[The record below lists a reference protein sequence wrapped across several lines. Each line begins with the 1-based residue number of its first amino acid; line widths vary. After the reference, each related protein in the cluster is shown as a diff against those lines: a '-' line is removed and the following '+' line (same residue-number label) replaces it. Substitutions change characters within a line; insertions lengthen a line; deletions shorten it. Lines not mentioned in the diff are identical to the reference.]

1 MPDTLSRT
9 ERSESAPADDIADQ
23 IIERLGPR
31 LVVGAPLG
39 LGKANR
45 ILDAL
50 YERALRDSRIHLVVH
65 TALGLV
71 PPHSTSALEARLRD
85 PINDRLYGGYAAPQ
99 VIVDLHGDDLPENVV
114 VHSFFFQTGAML
126 GNARGRRDRIN
137 ANYSD
142 VGRRVSELELDV
154 FVQMVAPGETS
165 EDPLSL
171 SCNPDLTLAVI
182 EHFEHR
188 RDRGDDVMM
197 CAEVNRNLPWIGGDA
212 AIDRTVFD
220 TVLETAPP
228 DPALFVLPNMPA
240 SIADHSIAARA
251 ARLIP
256 DGGTIQLGIG
266 ALSDAVAWMLM
277 VRHSQ
282 PDRYARLVADL
293 RKADRRDDDHD
304 PLDVLGGD
312 EAFTEGLYASSEMFV
327 PGLLELFEA
336 GILSRRV
343 YDDIDVQ
350 RRALDGE
357 EPDGEGHVAHAGFFI
372 GPGDF
377 YERLRTMDSDRRATI
392 SMTGI
397 GRVNTLDDDQELRVL
412 QRQGARFVNTAMN
425 VTLTGATASDTL
437 DNGRVV
443 SGVGGQFD
451 FVEMARR
458 LPGARS
464 IILLRAVRDDGA
476 IHSNIVLDH
485 RHVTSPAHLRDIVVT
500 EYGVADLRD
509 RSDGEVAQRLI
520 EIADS
525 RFQPQLVEQAQA
537 SGRVAPDY
545 VVPPHRRSN
554 TPESLRQ
561 RWRGHEELGPDLP
574 FDSELHDDEIQLG
587 RALRHL
593 DGLRRH
599 RRINSVVLRAL
610 AAFVFPPRRC
620 QPLLDRMGLD
630 TPEGFIEH
638 LQRRLVAYGLA
649 ATGALDPTESIRRRP
664 PLESE
669 PVEKSMSEFSSD
681 RVRPVGADGRESP
694 AAQVTSQT

>member
-1 MPDTLSRT
+1 MPRVRSGYVSDMSDTFFPAG
-9 ERSESAPADDIADQ
+9 RSESTHAADVADQ

-50 YERALRDSRIHLVVH
+50 YKRALSDPEIHLVVH

-71 PPHSTSALEARLRD
+71 PPRSTSALEARLRD
-85 PINDRLYGGYAAPQ
+85 PINDRLYGDYVAPR
-99 VIVDLHGDDLPENVV
+99 VILDLHGDDLPDNVV

-126 GNARGRRDRIN
+126 GSARGRRDRIN

-142 VGRRVSELELDV
+142 VERRVGELELDV
-154 FVQMVAPGETS
+154 FVQMIAPGETRD
-165 EDPLSL
+165 DPLSL
-171 SCNPDLTLAVI
+171 SCNPDLTLEVI
-182 EHFEHR
+182 EHFERR
-188 RDRGDDVMM
+188 RDLGDDVMM

-212 AIDRTVFD
+212 AVDREMFD
-220 TVLETAPP
+220 SVLETAPP

-251 ARLIP
+251 ARLVP

-277 VRHSQ
+277 VRHSRS
-282 PDRYARLVADL
+282 DRYARLVADL
-293 RKADRRDDDHD
+293 RAHGDEE
-304 PLDVLGGD
+304 PLDVLGSD
-312 EAFTEGLYASSEMFV
+312 EAFTDGLYASSEMFV

-343 YDDIDVQ
+343 FDDIDAQ
-350 RRALDGE
+350 RRALEGD
-357 EPDGEGHVAHAGFFI
+357 EPDGGGHVVHAGFFV
-372 GPGDF
+372 GPGEF
-377 YERLRTMDSDRRATI
+377 YDRLRTMDPDRRAMI
-392 SMTGI
+392 AMTGI
-397 GRVNTLDDDQELRVL
+397 GQVNTLDDDQELRVL
-412 QRQGARFVNTAMN
+412 QRRHARFVNTAMS
-425 VTLTGATASDTL
+425 VTLAGATASDTL
-437 DNGRVV
+437 DDGRVV

-500 EYGVADLRD
+500 EYGVADLRNC
-509 RSDGEVAQRLI
+509 SDGEVAQRLI

-525 RFQPQLVEQAQA
+525 RFQERLVEQAKS
-537 SGRVAPDY
+537 SGRLAPDY

-561 RWRGHEELGPDLP
+561 RWRDHEELAPELP

-599 RRINSVVLRAL
+599 RRISTVVPRAL
-610 AAFVFPPRRC
+610 IALLFPPRRC
-620 QPLLDRMGLD
+620 RPLLDRMGLG
-630 TPEGFIEH
+630 TPDGVAEQ
-638 LQRRLVAYGLA
+638 LQRRLVAYGLVA
-649 ATGALDPTESIRRRP
+649 SGALDPDEAIRRRP
-664 PLESE
+664 RLKPD
-669 PVEKSMSEFSSD
+669 PVEI
-681 RVRPVGADGRESP
+681 R
-694 AAQVTSQT
+694 